1 MNAVVHRDLQ
11 ANSCV
16 QVALYDDRLE
26 VTSPGPLFGG
36 ITIEQAL
43 DGATAL
49 RNPKVA
55 EAFMQ
60 MDMFESWGT
69 GLRRIRDACAAAGLP
84 EPEFREIGNMFR
96 VNIFRLRLEIPEA
109 ERPSAAH
116 GDASISHGRP
126 APEVFSRLSDNEKAA
141 VRIAAEVGR
150 VNTAMLFERAGIPKR
165 SATRL
170 LRGLSE
176 RGVLTWHGTS
186 KTDPSQYYDF
196 GGRP

>member
-1 MNAVVHRDLQ
+1 M
-11 ANSCV
+11 
-16 QVALYDDRLE
+16 
-26 VTSPGPLFGG
+26 
-36 ITIEQAL
+36 
-43 DGATAL
+43 
-49 RNPKVA
+49 
-55 EAFMQ
+55 
-60 MDMFESWGT
+60 
-69 GLRRIRDACAAAGLP
+69 
-84 EPEFREIGNMFR
+84 
-96 VNIFRLRLEIPEA
+96 NIFRLRLEIPEA

-116 GDASISHGRP
+116 GDASISPGRP
-126 APEVFSRLSDNEKAA
+126 APVPLEVFSRLSDNEKAA

-165 SATRL
+165 SATRR